1 MATAAATR
9 GKNSDYDIE
18 WFSASRK
25 GFAAEDWMSERR
37 DGMIFEEVKAVP
49 MSAIVRWAND
59 GVGTVCVEVQSWSR
73 RSMKYEDSGLRTT
86 KALLFT
92 FVCDTDSGTHIAS
105 FTVPV
110 SRMKLLCDDLPNSDA
125 NRFGKNPTRI
135 VKLPIADVF
144 SMKGSDA

>member
-92 FVCDTDSGTHIAS
+92 FVCDTDSGTQD
-105 FTVPV
+105 
-110 SRMKLLCDDLPNSDA
+110 R
-125 NRFGKNPTRI
+125 
-135 VKLPIADVF
+135 
-144 SMKGSDA
+144 